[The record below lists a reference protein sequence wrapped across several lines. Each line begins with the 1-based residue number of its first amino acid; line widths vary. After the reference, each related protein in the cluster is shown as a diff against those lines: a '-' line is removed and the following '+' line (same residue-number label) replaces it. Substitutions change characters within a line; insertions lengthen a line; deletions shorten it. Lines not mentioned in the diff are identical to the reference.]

1 MGTTMEDMS
10 SMSVGDTVQ
19 MEDDNRE
26 WKIVEKK
33 ESSVGKLTEIVVEP
47 VDGGKEERKRISASE
62 WADTWT
68 A

>member
-1 MGTTMEDMS
+1 MEDMS
-10 SMSVGDTVQ
+10 TMEIGDTVE
-19 MEDDNRE
+19 MEDDDRK
-26 WKIVEKK
+26 WKIVEKR
-33 ESSVGKLTEIVVEP
+33 ESSVGKLNEIVVEP